1 MKIAVNAG
9 FALAVLILVLIG
21 LICIGSMQR
30 LIASQ
35 QWVAHTYDVRLSL
48 LSLSK
53 DVSDAAS
60 GRRAY
65 ILTGDRRYLERVPI
79 LLSTLDKQL
88 DDLRRLVADN
98 PRQVKRLNEAEQLI
112 RARIAGVEA
121 SLAARDARP
130 SDMASQ
136 RTFTKAGSRLE
147 DQLRLVVTDM
157 TSEERRLLAARLD
170 DQKKQTDGAVFAFLL
185 GLLLSIGMLS
195 AIVLILRKQVLRRSQ
210 AESELAV
217 KSGTLQAIL
226 SSMSDGVVVAD
237 RNGAFLHYNE
247 AAKRLTGRSS
257 FDAAPEAWS
266 DEVRMF
272 RTDGVTPLT
281 TSELPLLRAMRGERV
296 EAEELFIARTDDPN
310 GGVWLEL
317 SAAPLRTAD
326 DNHIGGVVVM
336 RDATE
341 RRHVQEQIERLNS
354 ELQVKV
360 TALQAVNAEL
370 ESFSYSVSHDLRS
383 PLRSLDG
390 FSQALMEDYADAL
403 DEQGMDFLA
412 RIRAAAQRMGRLIDD
427 MLVLS
432 RATRREMAMEPLNL
446 SAKAALISEE
456 LRSANPAR
464 RVEVVIEEG
473 IQAVGDRQLIRAV
486 LDNLIGNAWKFTSKT
501 ANARIEFGAITT
513 ESGEL
518 ACFVRD
524 NGAGFD
530 AAYAHKLF
538 GAFQRLHA
546 MEDFPGTGVGLATV
560 QRIILRHG
568 GRVWAEGKEG
578 EGATFYFVLPGLSV
592 AESRPSAAAA

>member
-1 MKIAVNAG
+1 
-9 FALAVLILVLIG
+9 
-21 LICIGSMQR
+21 
-30 LIASQ
+30 
-35 QWVAHTYDVRLSL
+35 
-48 LSLSK
+48 
-53 DVSDAAS
+53 
-60 GRRAY
+60 
-65 ILTGDRRYLERVPI
+65 
-79 LLSTLDKQL
+79 
-88 DDLRRLVADN
+88 
-98 PRQVKRLNEAEQLI
+98 
-112 RARIAGVEA
+112 
-121 SLAARDARP
+121 
-130 SDMASQ
+130 
-136 RTFTKAGSRLE
+136 
-147 DQLRLVVTDM
+147 
-157 TSEERRLLAARLD
+157 
-170 DQKKQTDGAVFAFLL
+170 
-185 GLLLSIGMLS
+185 
-195 AIVLILRKQVLRRSQ
+195 
-210 AESELAV
+210 
-217 KSGTLQAIL
+217 
-226 SSMSDGVVVAD
+226 
-237 RNGAFLHYNE
+237 
-247 AAKRLTGRSS
+247 
-257 FDAAPEAWS
+257 
-266 DEVRMF
+266 
-272 RTDGVTPLT
+272 
-281 TSELPLLRAMRGERV
+281 
-296 EAEELFIARTDDPN
+296 
-310 GGVWLEL
+310 
-317 SAAPLRTAD
+317 
-326 DNHIGGVVVM
+326 M

-341 RRHVQEQIERLNS
+341 RRHAHEQIERLNG

-360 TALQAVNAEL
+360 MALQAVNAEL

-546 MEDFPGTGVGLATV
+546 MEDFPGTGIGLATV